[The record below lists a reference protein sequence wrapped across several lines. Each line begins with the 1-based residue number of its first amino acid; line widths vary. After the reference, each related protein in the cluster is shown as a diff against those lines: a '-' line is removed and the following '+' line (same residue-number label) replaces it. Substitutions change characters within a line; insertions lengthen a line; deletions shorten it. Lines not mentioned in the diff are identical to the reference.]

1 MINKRWSAEAS
12 RKISSCIVVECDL
25 VLETSAHFGNG
36 DASEMT
42 DLPVAADFLDGK
54 TPVLTG
60 ASIAGALR
68 SYLVA
73 REKGYEKP
81 EIVGEKFSHAAILFG
96 GSKGDDKGKQ
106 SPLIV
111 EDARGYVEPGKNFT
125 VETREGVSIDA
136 QSRTAEEKKLYS
148 RQLWE
153 AGTTFKLR
161 FELLLSDD
169 NVEKEKLENEKRK
182 RALTTALA
190 GFSDGS
196 ITLGARKRR
205 GYGQVRAQNWR
216 AKTYDLCTKAG
227 MLNWL
232 KNGGSEITDAV
243 PDPATALGVT
253 LLSEDNRREFRIDAE
268 FTLDS
273 SMLIR
278 GHGAEDVGPDM
289 QHLHSKRKGSPVPII
304 SGTSLAGALR
314 ARAEKIANT
323 ITQKKKEHEDN
334 VRELVEDTFGSEN
347 AANGHPQ
354 ASRLIVSES
363 EIEHATNDLVQ
374 SRVSIDRFTGGALDT
389 ALFTEAPVFKT
400 DETQIKI
407 NLRLQNPKDAEI
419 GLLLLLLKDLWTS
432 DLAIGGEASVGRGR
446 LRGKKVDLTLHQTWS
461 ITQSSDKLA
470 ITPENG
476 PEALQEY
483 VKSLNDL
490 LLGKKEVEQ

>member
-1 MINKRWSAEAS
+1 MINRRWSAEAS
-12 RKISSCIVVECDL
+12 RKITARIVLECDL
-25 VLETSAHFGNG
+25 VLETPAHFGNG

-42 DLPVAADFLDGK
+42 DLPVAADFYDGK

-73 REKGYEKP
+73 REKGYEKS
-81 EIVGEKFSHAAILFG
+81 EVAGEKSSHSAILFG

-111 EDARGYVEPGKNFT
+111 EDALGQGNGFAI
-125 VETREGVSIDA
+125 ETREGVAIDPK
-136 QSRTAEEKKLYS
+136 SRTAANDMLYS

-161 FELLLSDD
+161 FELLLGENDD
-169 NVEKEKLENEKRK
+169 ENENRK
-182 RALTTALA
+182 RALATAFA
-190 GFSDGS
+190 GFNDGS
-196 ITLGARKRR
+196 ITIGARKRR
-205 GYGQVRAQNWR
+205 GYGRVRAQNLSAR
-216 AKTYDLCTKAG
+216 VYDLKSKKG
-227 MLNWL
+227 LLEWL
-232 KNGGSEITDAV
+232 KHGSSSLTNESFSDL
-243 PDPATALGVT
+243 ATALGVT
-253 LLSEDNRREFRIDAE
+253 LLSEDQRREFRLDAE
-268 FTLDS
+268 FTLEG

-289 QHLHSKRKGSPVPII
+289 QHLHSKRKGNPVPII

-323 ITQKKKEHEDN
+323 ITQKKNEVN
-334 VRELVEDTFGSEN
+334 VRKLIDGMFGSNN

-354 ASRLIVSES
+354 ASRLIVNES
-363 EIEHATNDLVQ
+363 VIESAINDLVQ

-400 DETQIKI
+400 DKTRIKI
-407 NLRLQNPKDAEI
+407 NLRLQNPKEAEI
-419 GLLLLLLKDLWTS
+419 GLLLLLIKDLWTS

-446 LRGKKVDLTLHQTWS
+446 LRGLKAILAYGPIDTSTIKSDGEKLTITGTGQLASLQKYVEDLNSHLT
-461 ITQSSDKLA
+461 
-470 ITPENG
+470 
-476 PEALQEY
+476 
-483 VKSLNDL
+483 
-490 LLGKKEVEQ
+490 KEEGN